1 MTSLSEQIRGYLL
14 GGQPIKRETR
24 KAGQTQYY
32 YINPGQEYATAS
44 DLQTTEIPDEM
55 MNPDGTM
62 KTAGQLN
69 NVQKYNQEVLNSINQ
84 QQNPWQQ
91 VTGAITDM
99 SRNYF
104 DMKQDNTV
112 GADDYF
118 HCKANYEAANRG
130 PWGAAT
136 AQFIGD
142 AKEEFDYF
150 KNRLYKG
157 LSYPDAL
164 ADYWHDKDV
173 NKQGREMVHSPLYS
187 NAKDACQ
194 YQRVKDINDKY

>member
-44 DLQTTEIPDEM
+44 DLQTTDIPDEM

-84 QQNPWQQ
+84 QQSPWQQ

>member
-1 MTSLSEQIRGYLL
+1 
-14 GGQPIKRETR
+14 
-24 KAGQTQYY
+24 
-32 YINPGQEYATAS
+32 
-44 DLQTTEIPDEM
+44 M

-84 QQNPWQQ
+84 QQSPWQQ

>member
-1 MTSLSEQIRGYLL
+1 MTSLSEQIRSYLL
-14 GGQPIKRETR
+14 GGQPIKRQDR

-44 DLQTTEIPDEM
+44 DLQTTDIPDEM

-69 NVQKYNQEVLNSINQ
+69 NMQKYNQEVLNSINQ
-84 QQNPWQQ
+84 QQSPWQQ

-104 DMKQDNTV
+104 DMK
-112 GADDYF
+112 
-118 HCKANYEAANRG
+118 
-130 PWGAAT
+130 PT

-142 AKEEFDYF
+142 AKEATDYWD
-150 KNRLYKG
+150 NQLRKG
-157 LSYPDAL
+157 LSSTQAAL
-164 ADYWHDKDV
+164 DRLHDREI
-173 NKQGREMVHSPLYS
+173 NKIGRQSAQTGLYS
-187 NAKDACQ
+187 NSREACNI
-194 YQRVKDINDKY
+194 YRVKDINDKY

>member
-44 DLQTTEIPDEM
+44 DLQTTDIPDEM
-55 MNPDGTM
+55 MNSDGTM
-62 KTAGQLN
+62 KTANQLN

-84 QQNPWQQ
+84 QQSPWQQ

-99 SRNYF
+99 ARNYF

>member
-1 MTSLSEQIRGYLL
+1 MTSLLEQIRGYLL
-14 GGQPIKRETR
+14 GGQPIKRQDR

-44 DLQTTEIPDEM
+44 DLQTTDIPDEM

-62 KTAGQLN
+62 KTANQLN

>member
-1 MTSLSEQIRGYLL
+1 MTSLSEQIRGSLL
-14 GGQPIKRETR
+14 GGQPIKRENR

-44 DLQTTEIPDEM
+44 DLQTTDIPDEM

-84 QQNPWQQ
+84 QQSPWQQ

-142 AKEEFDYF
+142 AKEATDYWD
-150 KNRLYKG
+150 NQLRKG
-157 LSYPDAL
+157 LSSTQAAL
-164 ADYWHDKDV
+164 DRLHDREI
-173 NKQGREMVHSPLYS
+173 NKIGRQSAQTGLYS
-187 NAKDACQ
+187 NSREACNI
-194 YQRVKDINDKY
+194 YRVKGINDKY